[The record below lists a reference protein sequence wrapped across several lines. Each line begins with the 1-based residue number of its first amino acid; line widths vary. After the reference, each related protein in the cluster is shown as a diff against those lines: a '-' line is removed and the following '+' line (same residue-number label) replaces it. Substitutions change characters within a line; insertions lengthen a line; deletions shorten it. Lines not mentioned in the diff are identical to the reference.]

1 LFSRSDI
8 ISPERTLPSI
18 PNPAS
23 DPSEALPEEHLP
35 TNNINVRTILIPV
48 GAKVDKRLLS
58 LDVMRGFAMAC
69 MILVNNPGSWSVI
82 YEPLKHAQW
91 HGWTPTDLVFPFFL
105 FIVGVAMPFSFEKRL
120 QDRNRFSLMKKVL
133 QRTTVLFFI
142 GFLLG
147 IFPDVIWNPSVLL
160 ESRWPG
166 VLQRIAICY
175 FFTSLI
181 VTFLSNIGRWII
193 AAVLLIVYS
202 AGMFFYV
209 VPGHG
214 AGLFSVMGNF
224 CWWLDNQ
231 LLQGHTWSGA
241 PAKGFDPEGVWSTL
255 PAITTTLFG
264 YFTGQLLRSSDDAK
278 EKLIRLF
285 ISANVFLI
293 LAYMVSLSMPINK
306 QLWTVSFVFLTAGL
320 AIHLLAMLY
329 YLIDVREYRLGLLPF
344 LILGTNA
351 IVAYVL
357 SSLLGDLLSIIPV
370 GESNLKSWIFKDVL
384 SRFLSPINASLMMA
398 VCMVLLCTSL
408 TSILYV
414 RRIFVRV

>member
-1 LFSRSDI
+1 
-8 ISPERTLPSI
+8 
-18 PNPAS
+18 
-23 DPSEALPEEHLP
+23 
-35 TNNINVRTILIPV
+35 
-48 GAKVDKRLLS
+48 
-58 LDVMRGFAMAC
+58 MRGLAMAC

-120 QDRNRFSLMKKVL
+120 QGGKRFSLMIKVL
-133 QRTTVLFFI
+133 QRTSVLFLI

-147 IFPDVIWNPSVLL
+147 VLPNVIWNPTVLL
-160 ESRWPG
+160 EARWPG

-181 VTFLSNIGRWII
+181 VTFLPNIGRWII

-214 AGLFSVMGNF
+214 AGVFDVVGNF

-255 PAITTTLFG
+255 PAITTTLLG
-264 YFTGQLLRSSDDAK
+264 YFTGQLLRSSEDAK
-278 EKLIRLF
+278 EKLLWLF
-285 ISANVFLI
+285 ISANISLI
-293 LAYMVSLSMPINK
+293 LAYLVSLSMPINK
-306 QLWTVSFVFLTAGL
+306 QLWTVSFVLLTAGL

-329 YLIDVREYRLGLLPF
+329 YLIDIREYRRGLMPF

-351 IVAYVL
+351 IVAYIL
-357 SSLLGDLLSIIPV
+357 SSLLGDLLTIIPV
-370 GESNLKSWIFKDVL
+370 GESNLKAWLFNDVFSSL
-384 SRFLSPINASLMMA
+384 LSPINASLVMA

-408 TSILYV
+408 TSILYF
-414 RRIFVRV
+414 RRIFIRV